1 MIASV
6 IITTYKR
13 SDFLMRAVESCLSQ
27 DFQGSMEVIV
37 VDDNGEGS
45 DRQNSNVK
53 NLQPHIEAGKIRYVA
68 HKKNK
73 GACAARNTGA
83 TFASGEYLF
92 FLDDDDEFLP
102 RKVSTQVS
110 FLEKNPEFGGHAC
123 AFIKKRNGEDF
134 PSTDGLPVIGDL
146 KHFLMYGNIYTP
158 MLCLRKD
165 IFGKSGGFRDIPK
178 FQDMFFV
185 CILLSQNVSIFASE
199 EALFTQNEHI
209 EERISNRSIKNAQVA
224 VSVIQEFSKGYS
236 SLFSEKEWKQVQIRF
251 TLLLATTYYSGSYF
265 NRLRSNRY
273 WIRCYTLS
281 KQAKYLYP
289 MIKSIFPNSWIK
301 TLEQTKSK
309 V

>member
-13 SDFLMRAVESCLSQ
+13 SDFLIRAIESCLHQ
-27 DFQGSMEVIV
+27 DFQESMEVIV
-37 VDDNGEGS
+37 VDDNSEDS
-45 DRQNSNVK
+45 DHQKSNAK
-53 NLQPHIEAGKIRYVA
+53 NLQPYIEANKIKYIT
-68 HKKNK
+68 HKENR

-83 TFASGEYLF
+83 AFASGKYLL

-102 RKVSTQVS
+102 QKVSTQVS

-134 PSTDGLPVIGDL
+134 PSTDGMPVIGDL
-146 KHFLMYGNIYTP
+146 KNFLMYGNIYTP

-165 IFGKSGGFRDIPK
+165 AFERSGGFRDIPK
-178 FQDMFFV
+178 FQDMFFA
-185 CILLSQNVSIFASE
+185 CILLSHDIKIFALE
-199 EALFTQNEHI
+199 EALFIQHEHI
-209 EERISNRSIKNAQVA
+209 EERISNRSVKNAQIA
-224 VSVIQEFSKGYS
+224 VSVIQEFSKGYH
-236 SLFSEKEWKQVQIRF
+236 SLFSEEEWKQAQIRF

-265 NRLRSNRY
+265 NRLKSNRY
-273 WIRCYTLS
+273 WIKCYTLS
-281 KQAKYLYP
+281 KQTKYLYP

-301 TLEQTKSK
+301 ALEKTKSK